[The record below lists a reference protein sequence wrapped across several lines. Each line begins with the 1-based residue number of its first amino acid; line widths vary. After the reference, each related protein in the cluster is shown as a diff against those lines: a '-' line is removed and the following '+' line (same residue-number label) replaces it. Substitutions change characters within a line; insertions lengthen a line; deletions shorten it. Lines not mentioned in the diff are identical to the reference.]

1 MIIKI
6 LKIISKIL
14 PLAWASIIF
23 ILCILP
29 ANQTLSSG
37 WSDKIE
43 HFIAYFIL
51 AFLFRFSWVEIKTIR
66 VLLLTN
72 LFGLIIEITQSYIPS
87 RVAEPNDLLANLI
100 GSFAGTLLYTLII
113 SYKKDKITQNM

>member
-1 MIIKI
+1 MIVKI
-6 LKIISKIL
+6 LKKLSKIL
-14 PLAWASIIF
+14 SFTWASIIF
-23 ILCILP
+23 TLCVLP

-43 HFIAYFIL
+43 HFIAYFVL
-51 AFLFRFSWVEIKTIR
+51 VFLFRFSWPEIKTIK

-72 LFGLIIEITQSYIPS
+72 LFGLTIEITQSYIPS

-100 GSFAGTLLYTLII
+100 GSLAGTLLYTLII
-113 SYKKDKITQNM
+113 SYKKD